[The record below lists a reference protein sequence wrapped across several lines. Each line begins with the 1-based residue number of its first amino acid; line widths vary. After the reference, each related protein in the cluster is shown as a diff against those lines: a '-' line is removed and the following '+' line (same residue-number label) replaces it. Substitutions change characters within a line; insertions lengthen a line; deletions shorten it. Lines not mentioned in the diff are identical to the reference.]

1 MINIIIKQALI
12 NLADLEEGLEDADL
26 ITPKIQE
33 TILILTDLIRDGK

>member
-26 ITPKIQE
+26 VTPEIQE
-33 TILILTDLIRDGK
+33 TIITLTDLIRSRK